1 MDLDAREGC
10 SVPAELYSVPLS
22 GEGVG
27 AFVRPGGREWAFHI
41 TIAVTTM
48 LLAVAHASSF
58 FFDVWRSGHLAFA
71 SHTVTSGRGVHCE
84 AEHDDMFTFTRMT
97 WLR

>member
-1 MDLDAREGC
+1 MTSARREHDFRARASGYCTLSVDLDAREGC
-10 SVPAELYSVPLS
+10 SVPAGLYSVPLS

-48 LLAVAHASSF
+48 LLAVAHASS
-58 FFDVWRSGHLAFA
+58 L
-71 SHTVTSGRGVHCE
+71 
-84 AEHDDMFTFTRMT
+84 
-97 WLR
+97 

>member
-1 MDLDAREGC
+1 MLTRSLAIVTSARREHDYRARASGYGSLSLDLDAREGC

-48 LLAVAHASSF
+48 LLAVAHASS
-58 FFDVWRSGHLAFA
+58 L
-71 SHTVTSGRGVHCE
+71 
-84 AEHDDMFTFTRMT
+84 
-97 WLR
+97 